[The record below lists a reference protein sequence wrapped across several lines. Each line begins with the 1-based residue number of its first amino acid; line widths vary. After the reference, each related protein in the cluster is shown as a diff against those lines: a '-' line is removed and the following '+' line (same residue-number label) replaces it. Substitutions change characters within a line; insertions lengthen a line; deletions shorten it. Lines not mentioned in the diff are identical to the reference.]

1 EYWFRR
7 GWTSVDGV
15 ELSGDTADEI
25 VYYDARSGFTR
36 FMNPNHRGSGRLLA
50 QYSFRP
56 GWTSVTGVQLDGGA
70 DELLY
75 YGT

>member
-1 EYWFRR
+1 M
-7 GWTSVDGV
+7 
-15 ELSGDTADEI
+15 
-25 VYYDARSGFTR
+25 YYDARSGFTR